1 MEKKI
6 IVNEELYQD
15 RVLDKNGNVVSLKK
29 RVNDFKVIKH
39 LLSSKSK
46 RKLTYKQYKFLMM
59 VQASDKI
66 TPSQREWLEGLYKN
80 S

>member
-1 MEKKI
+1 MEKQI

-29 RVNDFKVIKH
+29 RVNDFVIIKH

-46 RKLTYKQYKFLMM
+46 RKLTLKQYKFLMQ
-59 VQASDKI
+59 VQARDKI
-66 TPSQREWLEGLYKN
+66 TPPQREWLTQLYKT